1 MKKIALLCAA
11 GMSTSVLVQKMR
23 DAAAEASF
31 ECEIDAYPVASA
43 EEVGETADCLL
54 LGPQVRYELDNVRA
68 KVSCP
73 SMSSTCSPMAPWMA
87 KSHRVRAWAYG
98 LLGVVHCS
106 SVASIKL
113 M

>member
-23 DAAAEASF
+23 EAAQKEGF

-43 EEVGETADCLL
+43 EEVGAVSDCLL
-54 LGPQVRYELDNVRA
+54 LGPQVRYELDNVRS

-73 SMSSTCSPMAPWMA
+73 VDVIDML
-87 KSHRVRAWAYG
+87 AYG
-98 LLGVVHCS
+98 MMDGAKVIS
-106 SVASIKL
+106 FARSL
-113 M
+113 MGC

>member
-31 ECEIDAYPVASA
+31 ECEIGAYPVASA

-73 SMSSTCSPMAPWMA
+73 VDVIDMFS
-87 KSHRVRAWAYG
+87 YG
-98 LLGVVHCS
+98 TMDGKKVIEF
-106 SVASIKL
+106 ARRL
-113 M
+113 MGC